1 MKLFSVFLAS
11 SSALTKK
18 GEHTLPDDFKKWAE
32 EHHKV
37 YEDWRVERKAFGDW
51 EKAKLWM
58 NAKAKNYKFE
68 LGLTSVAD
76 QNPFR
81 KNEVKQSDGCPPYKI
96 QVEGD
101 VPDKLDYR
109 SFGPSQEDCIGPVFN
124 QSACGNSAA
133 FAVKDVLGMAHILSL
148 RFIRNTFLK

>member
-1 MKLFSVFLAS
+1 MKLYSVFLAS

-18 GEHTLPDDFKKWAE
+18 GEHTLPDDFQKWAE
-32 EHHKV
+32 EHNKV

-58 NAKAKNYKFE
+58 NAKAKNYDFE

-81 KNEVKQSDGCPPYKI
+81 KNEVKQTDGCPPYKI
-96 QVEGD
+96 EIEGN
-101 VPDKLDYR
+101 VPAELDYR
-109 SFGPSQEDCIGPVFN
+109 SFGPSKEDCIGPVFN

-133 FAVKDVLGMAHILSL
+133 FAVKDVLGKAHI
-148 RFIRNTFLK
+148 FFEKKLKKL